1 MGLSRTSGRFFILPI
16 PIPKE
21 YIPRLM
27 GLFITD
33 PSNPTR
39 SYRPKTRLPSSIA
52 TGLTPDPIP
61 LSPNQVALA
70 ASDASA
76 ATRLKGLMGAL
87 SLSASAGTEQGQALS
102 IKAEEIL
109 CYAMEQIP
117 DVFASLIADEECRAE
132 VGQLMRTSRENL
144 CFMIT
149 GFLTVSGK
157 TEWIRSVWGKQDMQM
172 LGAIPLDGGQ
182 AGLGIN
188 AEVGGG
194 LERNVRR
201 VARGEVLEDQT
212 VFAVAYDVVMLKKRI
227 KRSVGKPLSFVV
239 ESKLK
244 LGGEKRAL
252 WNHLSM
258 RGEDGVGEE
267 LSDEDS
273 DDDDDEDEFGELTL
287 AEIGERGQVV
297 LPS

>member
-1 MGLSRTSGRFFILPI
+1 
-16 PIPKE
+16 
-21 YIPRLM
+21 
-27 GLFITD
+27 
-33 PSNPTR
+33 
-39 SYRPKTRLPSSIA
+39 
-52 TGLTPDPIP
+52 
-61 LSPNQVALA
+61 
-70 ASDASA
+70 
-76 ATRLKGLMGAL
+76 MGAL

-117 DVFASLIADEECRAE
+117 DVFALLIADEECRME
-132 VGQLMRTSRENL
+132 VAQLMRTSRENL

-172 LGAIPLDGGQ
+172 LGSIPLDGGQ

-188 AEVGGG
+188 A
-194 LERNVRR
+194 
-201 VARGEVLEDQT
+201 EVLEDQT

-227 KRSVGKPLSFVV
+227 KRSVGKPLSFIV

-258 RGEDGVGEE
+258 RGEDGVGDE

-273 DDDDDEDEFGELTL
+273 DDDDDDDEFGELTL

-297 LPS
+297 LSS